1 MAKKR
6 DISVSL
12 LPLVFDSSI
21 NRVALIEAFYS
32 QPVSHA
38 KPDLSYAFELLK
50 VNSSPSNSTRLIDLI
65 HFFHTSEGNVLETL
79 PTVIANRTSSCQ

>member
-1 MAKKR
+1 MRGCMAKKR

-65 HFFHTSEGNVLETL
+65 HFFFIHPKETFWKH
-79 PTVIANRTSSCQ
+79 CQL